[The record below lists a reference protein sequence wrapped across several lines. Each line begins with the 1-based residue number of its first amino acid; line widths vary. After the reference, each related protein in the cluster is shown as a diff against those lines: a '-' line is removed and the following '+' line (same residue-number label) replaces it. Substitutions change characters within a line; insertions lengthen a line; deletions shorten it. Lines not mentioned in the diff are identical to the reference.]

1 MQTSDLNRLIN
12 AIETDKPE
20 LYHGDMREGLLEAL
34 KEFAQLKETVQDI
47 QLLIKENT

>member
-1 MQTSDLNRLIN
+1 MQTSDLNRLVN

-34 KEFAQLKETVQDI
+34 KELVELKRLLQEVKD
-47 QLLIKENT
+47 LIKET

>member
-1 MQTSDLNRLIN
+1 MQTSDLNRLVN

-34 KEFAQLKETVQDI
+34 KELVELKETLQEVKD
-47 QLLIKENT
+47 LIKET

>member
-12 AIETDKPE
+12 AVETGKPE

-34 KEFAQLKETVQDI
+34 KEFAELKETVQEI
-47 QLLIKENT
+47 QLLIKEK

>member
-20 LYHGDMREGLLEAL
+20 LYHGDMREALLEAL
-34 KEFAQLKETVQDI
+34 KELAQLKETVQEI
-47 QLLIKENT
+47 EQIIKENK

>member
-12 AIETDKPE
+12 AVETDKPE

-34 KEFAQLKETVQDI
+34 KEFAQLKETVQEI
-47 QLLIKENT
+47 QLLIKEK

>member
-1 MQTSDLNRLIN
+1 MQTSDLNRLVS

-34 KEFAQLKETVQDI
+34 KELVELKETLQEVKD
-47 QLLIKENT
+47 LIKET